1 MIGGMALNYN
11 RIWGLSGFTLFGI
24 GFIIL
29 AISQKLNSCILI
41 DNKLFELLGR
51 HSYPIYL
58 FHYLLIEEYG
68 KFVPTLTEH
77 EVVNWL
83 IKYLTII
90 IVSLIIAIPLDKY
103 FEAPIVKK
111 LNSLIGS

>member
-1 MIGGMALNYN
+1 MALNYN

-24 GFIIL
+24 WFIIL

-41 DNKLFELLGR
+41 DNKLFEFLGK

-58 FHYLLIEEYG
+58 FHYFLIGEYG
-68 KFVPTLTEH
+68 KVVPTLTEH

-83 IKYLTII
+83 IKYLTIV

-111 LNSLIGS
+111 LYAITEKYVR